1 MCGLCLHRFFDLLI
15 ERVIWHILCVQSKQR
30 RLMYTQWLNAHA
42 YRRSLREEPPVRTTA
57 GRSGLTHT
65 RILRI
70 INLCSAMHY
79 EQISSTASIETANTR
94 LNGNIWIGHCVILQ
108 CRVESVTWYININW
122 PFIMFLLLCVV
133 TKSVCVKCACVCALI
148 GILRVRMCSWPSM
161 PFFVLIVFSAI
172 ATQLNFNS
180 LLKTNNMDF

>member
-133 TKSVCVKCACVCALI
+133 TKSVCEMCVCVCAH
-148 GILRVRMCSWPSM
+148 RHSPCSH
-161 PFFVLIVFSAI
+161 VFLALDALFCFDRFQRNRHTI
-172 ATQLNFNS
+172 EFQFITQN
-180 LLKTNNMDF
+180 